1 MTLTTLKNPTA
12 RSTRLR
18 LRIAA
23 IASLAA
29 LMAVSATPAFAQPD
43 SRDLLRAF
51 NKERESRL
59 LPQLTQDPRLTR
71 AAGRIARAIG
81 QGRGVERG
89 DNAECAAIDD
99 AGFPCLRVIRLYAL
113 NGGEA
118 AQAAKFLFESR
129 ETRRGARI
137 PEHRHIG
144 VGGVSTPGGGVSWVV
159 LIGEPPTP
167 APRSWRTDVLAEINS
182 FRGQYGLTPLTLAPL
197 LNEAAQRHA
206 DDMAFNDYVAH
217 TALDGRDPGA
227 RASATGYNWALI
239 LENLA
244 NGQPT
249 PAEAVDAWKK
259 SDSHRRAM
267 LNRQVTE
274 AGIGYRFIQNDRGAV
289 RSFHYWALSMGLPQ
303 S

>member
-1 MTLTTLKNPTA
+1 MIRIA
-12 RSTRLR
+12 QIDRLSQFVR
-18 LRIAA
+18 LVRRGAA
-23 IASLAA
+23 IAALA
-29 LMAVSATPAFAQPD
+29 LWPIVGATAAFAQPD

-51 NKERESRL
+51 NKERESRR
-59 LPQLTQDPRLTR
+59 LPQLTQDPRLAR
-71 AAGRIARAIG
+71 AADRIARAIG
-81 QGRGVERG
+81 QGQGVERG

-99 AGFPCLRVIRLYAL
+99 AGFPCPGVIRLYAL

-118 AQAAKFLFESR
+118 DQAARFLFESR
-129 ETRRGARI
+129 KTGPSALTV
-137 PEHRHIG
+137 EHRHIG

-159 LIGEPPTP
+159 LIGQPPAP
-167 APRSWRTDVLAEINS
+167 APRSWRRDVLAEINA
-182 FRGQYGLTPLTLAPL
+182 FRRQYGLIPLTLAPL

-206 DDMAFNDYVAH
+206 DDMAYNDYVAH
-217 TALDGRDPGA
+217 LTPDGRDPGA
-227 RASATGYNWALI
+227 RASATGYQWALI
-239 LENLA
+239 VENLA